1 MWCWPSLPALLSLSA
16 CLAVGGA
23 CKGCKKKKKKPKGWT
38 NIDTNSLCEWRCTN
52 LWVIQSW
59 NSREWINW
67 TLKGLQRG
75 GLNGQ
80 TVGHDRETG
89 FFFNALQES
98 GIQARPWM
106 HHHRRA
112 SSEVS
117 TSCVISGSRCT
128 PLAKSLLWCS
138 KSYGDEMLAENWN
151 ADFVYRFI
159 NWTSVKVTAEGS

>member
-1 MWCWPSLPALLSLSA
+1 MWCWPSLPALLSLSLPVWQSEVHVKA
-16 CLAVGGA
+16 A
-23 CKGCKKKKKKPKGWT
+23 KKKKKKNPKGWT

-89 FFFNALQES
+89 LFFNALQES
-98 GIQARPWM
+98 GVQARPWM
-106 HHHRRA
+106 HHRRRA

-117 TSCVISGSRCT
+117 DGVRYFRQQMHAAGQVFTVMFKELWRWDVSRKLKCR
-128 PLAKSLLWCS
+128 LCLQVHKRNIC
-138 KSYGDEMLAENWN
+138 
-151 ADFVYRFI
+151 
-159 NWTSVKVTAEGS
+159 